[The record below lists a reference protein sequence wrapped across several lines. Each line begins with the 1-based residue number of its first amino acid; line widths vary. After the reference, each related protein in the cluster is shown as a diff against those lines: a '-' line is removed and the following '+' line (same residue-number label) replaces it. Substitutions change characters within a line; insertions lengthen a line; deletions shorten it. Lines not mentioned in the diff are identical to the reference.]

1 MSKSPSHLLAEAE
14 KAQVLGKFTEA
25 EEYYEQAI
33 DTAKANGSLQTEAL
47 AYELAAKFYLERGR
61 LRFAQNYIKEAHY
74 AYIRLDATAKIKEL
88 ETQYP
93 QLLSELSAANSHT
106 STNLEAVIKANQAIA
121 SEIELERSLS
131 VLMKILIE
139 NAEAQTGYLILPC
152 QTASTS
158 TEKWAIAASGTI
170 DIATKEKIIVLQS
183 LPIADHL
190 PASVIDY
197 VIQTL
202 ESVAV
207 DDATREGNFIHD
219 TYIQQ
224 HQTKSIL
231 CVPLLHQEELIGII
245 YLENN
250 TTNGVFTKE
259 RLKVIKLLSAQA
271 AISLHNAKLHS
282 QLRESE
288 QKLRAREH
296 QLTQILEAMPIGVT
310 AHNTNGE
317 IIYSNLKAQLLLG
330 ITAPLEVTTEQLSQV
345 FQIYQA
351 GSDQLYPTDQ
361 LPIVRALAGESV
373 QVDDMELR
381 QTDKTVPLEILTTP
395 IFDETGAV
403 IYAIAAFTDIT
414 ERKQAQ
420 KLLANYNQTLE
431 AQIAERTET
440 LQQQHEILQTLFD
453 HMPVMLKLRDQTG
466 QTVLINREYERVL
479 GWSLSEIRESDS
491 LAKCYPDLEQ
501 RQRVEEHIQAA
512 TGKWQDFKTRCRDD
526 RHVDTTWANIRLSN
540 GWTVGIGQDIS
551 DRKQLEAALK
561 ASKAKLNDILNSAGA
576 SIASFRVYPDH
587 TWEPDYRSIGC
598 ETVFG
603 YTPQELTGPIWLSRV
618 LPEDVAV
625 INEQAFAAI
634 PKGQALTVEYRFYHK
649 NGSLRWIAETL
660 TSRWDQV
667 GGYWIVT
674 IVGVDITDRK
684 QAEQALQEA
693 YRKLEEYSTN
703 QEAVNQELQRTLED
717 LQVLEEEREEQN
729 HQLLI
734 EQKRYEDLFNFA

>member
-1 MSKSPSHLLAEAE
+1 MSKFPSHLLAEAE

-47 AYELAAKFYLERGR
+47 AYELAAKFYLQRGR
-61 LRFAQNYIKEAHY
+61 LRFAQNYITEAYY
-74 AYIRLDATAKIKEL
+74 AYRRLDARAKIKEL

-93 QLLSELSAANSHT
+93 QLLSELSAADSHT
-106 STNLEAVIKANQAIA
+106 STNLEAVIRANKVIA

-170 DIATKEKIIVLQS
+170 DIATNEKIIVLQS

-190 PASVIDY
+190 PASVINY

-231 CVPLLHQEELIGII
+231 CVPLLHQAELLGIV

-250 TTNGVFTKE
+250 ITNGVFTKE
-259 RLKVIKLLSAQA
+259 QLKVIKLLSAQA
-271 AISLHNAKLHS
+271 AISLHNAKLYS

-288 QKLRAREH
+288 QQLRAREH

-317 IIYSNLKAQLLLG
+317 IIYSNLKAQQLLG

-345 FQIYQA
+345 FQVYQA
-351 GSDQLYPTDQ
+351 GSDQLYPTEQ
-361 LPIVRALAGESV
+361 LPIVRAFAGASV
-373 QVDDMELR
+373 KIDDMELR
-381 QTDKTVPLEILTTP
+381 QTDKTVPLEVLTTP

-414 ERKQAQ
+414 ERKLKLPNAQ
-420 KLLANYNQTLE
+420 KNYSSSTKFCK
-431 AQIAERTET
+431 RC
-440 LQQQHEILQTLFD
+440 
-453 HMPVMLKLRDQTG
+453 
-466 QTVLINREYERVL
+466 LIICL
-479 GWSLSEIRESDS
+479 
-491 LAKCYPDLEQ
+491 
-501 RQRVEEHIQAA
+501 
-512 TGKWQDFKTRCRDD
+512 
-526 RHVDTTWANIRLSN
+526 
-540 GWTVGIGQDIS
+540 
-551 DRKQLEAALK
+551 
-561 ASKAKLNDILNSAGA
+561 
-576 SIASFRVYPDH
+576 
-587 TWEPDYRSIGC
+587 
-598 ETVFG
+598 
-603 YTPQELTGPIWLSRV
+603 
-618 LPEDVAV
+618 
-625 INEQAFAAI
+625 
-634 PKGQALTVEYRFYHK
+634 
-649 NGSLRWIAETL
+649 
-660 TSRWDQV
+660 
-667 GGYWIVT
+667 
-674 IVGVDITDRK
+674 
-684 QAEQALQEA
+684 
-693 YRKLEEYSTN
+693 
-703 QEAVNQELQRTLED
+703 
-717 LQVLEEEREEQN
+717 
-729 HQLLI
+729 
-734 EQKRYEDLFNFA
+734 